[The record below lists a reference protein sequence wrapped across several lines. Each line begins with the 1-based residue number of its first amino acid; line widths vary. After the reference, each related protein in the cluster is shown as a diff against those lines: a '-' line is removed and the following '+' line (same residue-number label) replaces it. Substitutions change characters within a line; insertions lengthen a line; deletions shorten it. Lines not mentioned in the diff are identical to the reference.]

1 MTNHGREPVAADRL
15 CTAWHS
21 APAIAANPGK
31 NREWWA
37 VNWERRKEE
46 KSMDLL
52 RRLGELAVLAAI
64 ICPLFWWFLVTLA
77 EHGW

>member
-1 MTNHGREPVAADRL
+1 MDVNRWRRTGFARPGIQRRQL
-15 CTAWHS
+15 RQT
-21 APAIAANPGK
+21 PAKIVNGE
-31 NREWWA
+31 RWA
-37 VNWERRKEE
+37 VNWNRRRED